1 MPSVDVELV
10 KQRNPIE
17 RVIASHGV
25 KLLQRGERFV
35 GCCPFHEESHPS
47 LVVYPS
53 TRSFF
58 CFGCKAAGD
67 VIDFLKRKEGI
78 GFREALELLGE
89 RPAPSPAARDSD
101 AGAATAPQETP
112 RLTVDDR
119 LILSAACDL
128 YHEALLRNER
138 ALRYLD
144 SRGIGMPVVRQCRL
158 GYSDGQALKPF
169 LRSHRFSLR
178 RAAEMGL
185 LRKDGNEA
193 LAGRVVIPELRGGNC
208 GWMVGRALNERQLKY
223 LGLSLPKPILG
234 YERVRGH
241 RRVFVT
247 EGAFDYLTGVSWNLP
262 ICALLGTHVRAE
274 RLRFLAGVPEVVL
287 VFDNDDEGQRAAS
300 ELAESL
306 GNHARIL
313 RLPDGV
319 KDLGELGASGD
330 GRETFF
336 RLLAELWPEGQE
348 VQHAPA
354 S

>member
-1 MPSVDVELV
+1 MPSVDVDLV

-17 RVIASHGV
+17 QVIASHGV
-25 KLLQRGERFV
+25 KLQQRGERFV
-35 GCCPFHEESHPS
+35 ACCPFHDEEHPS

-67 VIDFLKRKEGI
+67 GIDFVRRKEKV
-78 GFREALELLGE
+78 GFRRALELLGE
-89 RPAPSPAARDSD
+89 PGAQDVPAGADKGRPALPESP
-101 AGAATAPQETP
+101 
-112 RLTVDDR
+112 LTVDDR

-144 SRGIGMPVVRQCRL
+144 GRGIGMPVVEECRL
-158 GYSDGQALKPF
+158 GYSHGQALKPF
-169 LRSHRFSLR
+169 LRRHRFSLR

-193 LAGRVVIPELRGGNC
+193 LAGRVVIPELRGGQC
-208 GWMVGRALNERQLKY
+208 AWMVGRALNERQLKY

-241 RRVFVT
+241 RRIFVT
-247 EGAFDYLTGVSWNLP
+247 EGAFDYLAGVSWSLP

-274 RLRFLAGVPEVVL
+274 RLRFLERVPEVVL
-287 VFDNDDEGQRAAS
+287 AFDKDDEGQHAAR

-306 GNHARIL
+306 GDRARIL

-319 KDLGELGASGD
+319 KDLGELGTSDA
-330 GRETFF
+330 GRETLS
-336 RLLAELWPEGQE
+336 RLVDELWPVETE
-348 VQHAPA
+348 VQHAPV

>member
-17 RVIASHGV
+17 RVIASNGV
-25 KLLQRGERFV
+25 KLQQRGERFT
-35 GCCPFHEESHPS
+35 GRCPFHEETHPS

-58 CFGCKAAGD
+58 CFGCKASGD
-67 VIDFLKRKEGI
+67 VIDFVRRKEKV
-78 GFREALELLGE
+78 GFRRALELLGE
-89 RPAPSPAARDSD
+89 AGAQDVPAGADKGRPALPESP
-101 AGAATAPQETP
+101 
-112 RLTVDDR
+112 LTVDDR

-138 ALRYLD
+138 ALRYLH
-144 SRGIGMPVVRQCRL
+144 SRGIGMPVVEQCRL

-169 LRSHRFSLR
+169 LRRHRFSLW

-193 LAGRVVIPELRGGNC
+193 LAGRVVIPELRGGQC
-208 GWMVGRALNERQLKY
+208 AWMVGRALNERRLKY

-241 RRVFVT
+241 RRIFVT

-274 RLRFLAGVPEVVL
+274 RLRFLERVPEVVL
-287 VFDNDDEGQRAAS
+287 VFDNDDEGQRAACD
-300 ELAESL
+300 LAESV
-306 GNHARIL
+306 GEHVRIL

-319 KDLGELGASGD
+319 KDLAELGTSDD

-336 RLLAELWPEGQE
+336 GLLADLGPAAME

>member
-1 MPSVDVELV
+1 MPPVDVELV

-25 KLLQRGERFV
+25 RLQQRGERFV
-35 GCCPFHEESHPS
+35 ACCPFHEEEHPS

-58 CFGCKAAGD
+58 CFGCKASGD
-67 VIDFLKRKEGI
+67 VIDFVRRKEKV
-78 GFREALELLGE
+78 GFRRALELLGE
-89 RPAPSPAARDSD
+89 AAPQGVSTSRIKGAPAASE
-101 AGAATAPQETP
+101 PS
-112 RLTVDDR
+112 LTVDDR
-119 LILSAACDL
+119 LILAAACDL
-128 YHEALLRNER
+128 YHESLLRNER

-144 SRGIGMPVVRQCRL
+144 SRGIGMPVVRECRL

-169 LRSHRFSLR
+169 LRRHRFSLR

-193 LAGRVVIPELRGGNC
+193 LAGRVVIPELREGEC
-208 GWMVGRALNERQLKY
+208 AWMVGRALNERRLKY

-234 YERVRGH
+234 YERVRGQ

-274 RLRFLAGVPEVVL
+274 RLHFLERVPEVVL
-287 VFDNDDEGQRAAS
+287 VFDNDDEGQHAAR

-306 GNHARIL
+306 GDRARML
-313 RLPDGV
+313 PLPDGV
-319 KDLGELGASGD
+319 KDLGELGASAD

-336 RLLAELWPEGQE
+336 RLVAELGPAGKE

>member
-1 MPSVDVELV
+1 MAAVDVELV

-25 KLLQRGERFV
+25 KLQQRGDRFV
-35 GCCPFHEESHPS
+35 ACCPFHEEQHPS

-58 CFGCKAAGD
+58 CFGCRASGD
-67 VIDFLKRKEGI
+67 VIDFVRRKEKV
-78 GFREALELLGE
+78 GFRRALELLGE
-89 RPAPSPAARDSD
+89 AAPPGVPANGDTDRSGPAESP
-101 AGAATAPQETP
+101 
-112 RLTVDDR
+112 LTIDDR

-128 YHEALLRNER
+128 YHEALLRTER
-138 ALRYLD
+138 ALRYLE
-144 SRGIGMPVVRQCRL
+144 SRGIGLSVVQQCRL

-169 LRSHRFSLR
+169 LRRHRFSLR

-193 LAGRVVIPELRGGNC
+193 LAGRVVIPELRGGQC
-208 GWMVGRALNERQLKY
+208 AWMVGRARSERRLKY

-241 RRVFVT
+241 SRVFVT

-274 RLRFLAGVPEVVL
+274 RLRFLERVPEVGLVL
-287 VFDNDDEGQRAAS
+287 DNDDEGQRAAR
-300 ELAESL
+300 ELADSL
-306 GNHARIL
+306 GGHGRVL
-313 RLPDGV
+313 RLPDGI
-319 KDLGELGASGD
+319 KDLGELGESNN

-336 RLLAELWPEGQE
+336 SLVAEVWPGGNE

>member
-17 RVIASHGV
+17 QVIAARGV
-25 KLLQRGERFV
+25 KLRQRGERFV
-35 GCCPFHEESHPS
+35 GCCPFHDEQHPS

-67 VIDFLKRKEGI
+67 VIDFVRRKEQV
-78 GFREALELLGE
+78 GFRRALELLGE
-89 RPAPSPAARDSD
+89 A
-101 AGAATAPQETP
+101 APQGVAAGDDRRGPPSESP
-112 RLTVDDR
+112 LAVDDR
-119 LILSAACDL
+119 LILAAACDL
-128 YHEALLRNER
+128 YHEALLRNEQ
-138 ALRYLD
+138 ALTYLD
-144 SRGIGMPVVRQCRL
+144 GRGIGIPIVRQCRL

-169 LRSHRFSLR
+169 LRRHRFSLR
-178 RAAEMGL
+178 RATEMGL

-193 LAGRVVIPELRGGNC
+193 LAGRVVIPELRGGQC
-208 GWMVGRALNERQLKY
+208 AWMVGRALNERRLKY

-234 YERVRGH
+234 YARVRGH
-241 RRVFVT
+241 RRIFVT

-274 RLRFLAGVPEVVL
+274 RLGFLERVPEVVL
-287 VFDNDDEGQRAAS
+287 AFDNDDEGQHAAR

-306 GNHARIL
+306 SDRARVL
-313 RLPDGV
+313 HLPDGV
-319 KDLGELGASGD
+319 KDLGELGARED
-330 GRETFF
+330 GRETFL
-336 RLLAELWPEGQE
+336 RLVAELGPAERE
-348 VQHAPA
+348 VPHAPA

>member
-17 RVIASHGV
+17 QVIASNGV
-25 KLLQRGERFV
+25 KLRQRGERFV
-35 GCCPFHEESHPS
+35 GCCPFHEEEHPS

-58 CFGCKAAGD
+58 CFGCKASGD
-67 VIDFLKRKEGI
+67 VIDFLRRKEGI
-78 GFREALELLGE
+78 GFREALDLLGE
-89 RPAPSPAARDSD
+89 RPAPSPDAPKPD
-101 AGAATAPQETP
+101 AGTATAPPETP
-112 RLTVDDR
+112 HLTVDDR
-119 LILSAACDL
+119 LILAAACDL
-128 YHEALLRNER
+128 YHEGLLRNER

-144 SRGIGMPVVRQCRL
+144 SRAIGMPVVKQCRL

-169 LRSHRFSLR
+169 LRRHRFSLR
-178 RAAEMGL
+178 RAAQMGL

-193 LAGRVVIPELRGGNC
+193 LAGRVVIPELRGGQC
-208 GWMVGRALNERQLKY
+208 AWMVGRALNERRLKY

-241 RRVFVT
+241 RRMFVT

-274 RLRFLAGVPEVVL
+274 RLRFLERVPEVVL
-287 VFDNDDEGQRAAS
+287 VFDNDDEGQRAAY

-306 GNHARIL
+306 GGHTRIL

-319 KDLGELGASGD
+319 KDLGDLGASDG

-336 RLLAELWPEGQE
+336 GLLAELWPAKTE
-348 VQHAPA
+348 VQHAPP

>member
-1 MPSVDVELV
+1 MSTNGDTRGPVPS
-10 KQRNPIE
+10 
-17 RVIASHGV
+17 
-25 KLLQRGERFV
+25 
-35 GCCPFHEESHPS
+35 ESP
-47 LVVYPS
+47 
-53 TRSFF
+53 
-58 CFGCKAAGD
+58 
-67 VIDFLKRKEGI
+67 
-78 GFREALELLGE
+78 
-89 RPAPSPAARDSD
+89 
-101 AGAATAPQETP
+101 
-112 RLTVDDR
+112 LTVDDR
-119 LILSAACDL
+119 LVLAAACDL
-128 YHEALLRNER
+128 YHEALLCNER

-144 SRGIGMPVVRQCRL
+144 SRGIRMPVVKQCRL

-169 LRSHRFSLR
+169 LRRHRFSLR

-193 LAGRVVIPELRGGNC
+193 LAGRVVIPELRGGQC
-208 GWMVGRALNERQLKY
+208 AWMVGRALNERRLKY

-241 RRVFVT
+241 RQVFGT

-274 RLRFLAGVPEVVL
+274 RLRFLERVPEVVL
-287 VFDNDDEGQRAAS
+287 VFDNDGEGQHAAR

-306 GNHARIL
+306 GDHARLL

-319 KDLGELGASGD
+319 KDLGELGASD
-330 GRETFF
+330 AGRETFF
-336 RLLAELWPEGQE
+336 RLVAELGPAGKE